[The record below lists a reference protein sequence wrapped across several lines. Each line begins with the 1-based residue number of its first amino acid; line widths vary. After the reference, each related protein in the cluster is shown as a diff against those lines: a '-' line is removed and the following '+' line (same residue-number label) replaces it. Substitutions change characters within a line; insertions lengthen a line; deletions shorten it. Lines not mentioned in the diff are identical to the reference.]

1 MRAPAVKV
9 FLSVLV
15 AATAVA
21 LGAAAP
27 AGAATPCWKAV
38 INDWFDGSINRVY
51 PQWCYDAALGH
62 LPRDVAYYSDA
73 KDAILA
79 AKREAARQ
87 HKQVT
92 YNVNGT
98 GGGGTGSGDGGNG
111 GSSGPGGSAA
121 ETGSQSAVQRV
132 IGWLGPS
139 KADAVPL
146 PLLILAAVA
155 LLLLAAA
162 GGSVIS
168 KRLQARRIP
177 PPNG

>member
-21 LGAAAP
+21 LGSAAP

-38 INDWFDGSINRVY
+38 INDWFDGNLDRVY

-98 GGGGTGSGDGGNG
+98 GGSGGGGGGTNGSDSGGG
-111 GSSGPGGSAA
+111 AA
-121 ETGSQSAVQRV
+121 ETGSRSAVQRV

-139 KADAVPL
+139 QADAVPL